1 MLRNIRSKK
10 ASGLEKIG
18 TTTGKKTL
26 DEFGILDN
34 MGGWGP
40 KRKKSPKKKKKVQNF
55 SLTCRAT

>member
-18 TTTGKKTL
+18 ATTGKKTL

-40 KRKKSPKKKKKVQNF
+40 KRKKSPKKKKSSKIF
-55 SLTCRAT
+55 H